1 MWKWETFAT
10 HALRERFNS
19 TKRKCGCKEKP
30 TEPIFEAHTNKRLA
44 PLLDANRSMP
54 EGDILFRNPC
64 MQSMRLQNGA

>member
-1 MWKWETFAT
+1 MK
-10 HALRERFNS
+10 
-19 TKRKCGCKEKP
+19 
-30 TEPIFEAHTNKRLA
+30 KRLA